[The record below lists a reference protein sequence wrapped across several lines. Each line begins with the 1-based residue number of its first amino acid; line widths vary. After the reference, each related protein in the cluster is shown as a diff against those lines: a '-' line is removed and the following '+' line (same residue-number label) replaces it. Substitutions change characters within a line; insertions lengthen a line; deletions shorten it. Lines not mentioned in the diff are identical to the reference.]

1 MLLQLA
7 RFRNAVLSLTA
18 VALLASC
25 ANGGGDDDDDD
36 DPIEPPGSVA
46 ISVSSTTVTL
56 TAGDTRAVNIA
67 AVRAG
72 TFAGAV
78 PLTVTGAPS
87 DVTAAFT
94 PATIAAGTTT
104 STLTLTTTPTTAAG
118 TFNLT
123 VSATG
128 LSGGATVT
136 ASTIAV
142 TVNAASPGSIAISA
156 APTTVPV
163 VAGGAAGTSNITITR
178 TAPFA
183 GAVALALSGAPTGLT
198 VSATPATGITGTTA
212 VLSAQA
218 AASLAPGTYP
228 IVVTASGTGV
238 SNATATVNVV
248 VAPPVSG
255 SGTKVEFCADDKV
268 VWVAQQ
274 NGTGAWTRVTPSA
287 TDTYIID
294 FSSGTGGLATV
305 GGVGRRVLKIV
316 YLTAT
321 ELTAYAT
328 GVSLNRCGEKSIQV
342 PTAAVAATD
351 RATIS
356 IGRGISESST
366 QANPV
371 WEVFGVAAGNQVLIG
386 TREPQTGTAVP
397 RLLMRRNVD
406 LPNGSTAP
414 TADFASTTEAFAPE
428 SSTVTLSGLIAGE
441 ENYVGSYFTGT
452 RGAAYGRLS
461 FRRGTSSIGFFALPL
476 SRLNSDE
483 LQAAEGSTFGLDG
496 SIRVTRSVVRY
507 FRTAAA
513 TALTLPPR
521 VGAPTLS
528 RIASVPHNRVRMTVP
543 GQTEFNQYGEAV
555 FTASGANRVIVM
567 QSAAYLGG
575 APSTWDLQIPDLS
588 GVNGWMNDWLD
599 FLSGVNYER
608 GWQASLGGGT
618 FPLFTPTLRQGDTNV
633 SSTRNGN

>member
-7 RFRNAVLSLTA
+7 RLRNAVLSLTA

-104 STLTLTTTPTTAAG
+104 STLTLTTTPTTAAR

-128 LSGGATVT
+128 LSGGTTVT

-183 GAVALALSGAPTGLT
+183 GAVALALSAPTGLT

-212 VLSAQA
+212 VVSAQA
-218 AASLAPGTYP
+218 AASLTPGTYP
-228 IVVTASGTGV
+228 VMVTASGTGV
-238 SNATATVNVV
+238 SNVTATVNVV

-274 NGTGAWTRVTPSA
+274 NGTGAWTRVMPTA

-305 GGVGRRVLKIV
+305 GGVGRRVLNVV

-328 GVSLNRCGEKSIQV
+328 GVSLNRCGTKSVLV

-366 QANPV
+366 QANPEWLV
-371 WEVFGVAAGNQVLIG
+371 SGVAAGNQVLIG
-386 TREPQTGTAVP
+386 TREPQTGTGVP
-397 RLLMRRNVD
+397 RLLVRRDVD
-406 LPNGSTAP
+406 LPRGSTSP
-414 TADFASTTEAFAPE
+414 TVDFASTTEAFAPE
-428 SSTVTLSGLIAGE
+428 SSTVTLSGLIVGE
-441 ENYVGSYFTGT
+441 ENYVGSYFTGI

-461 FRRGTSSIGFFALPL
+461 FRRGASSFGFFALPSSQL
-476 SRLNSDE
+476 KPDE

-496 SIRVTRSVVRY
+496 SMRVTRSVVRY

-618 FPLFTPTLRQGDTNV
+618 FPLFTPTLRPGDTNV
-633 SSTRNGN
+633 SSTRNGI